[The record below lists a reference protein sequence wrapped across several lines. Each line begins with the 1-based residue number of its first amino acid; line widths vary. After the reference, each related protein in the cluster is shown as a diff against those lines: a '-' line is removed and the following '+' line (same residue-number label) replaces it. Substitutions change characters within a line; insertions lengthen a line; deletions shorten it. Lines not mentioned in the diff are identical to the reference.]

1 MANIVSIKKRRNPPT
16 EREAWL
22 RRIAV
27 QVVAQLPESE
37 AEAVK
42 VLKIATEIVL
52 FLGEHPS

>member
-1 MANIVSIKKRRNPPT
+1 M
-16 EREAWL
+16 
-22 RRIAV
+22 